1 MSSTTAPPRRTWIR
15 FQAWLLMTLLLM
27 GTSAPAHS
35 YSFLTHELLVDLVW
49 SDSIRPLLLA
59 RYPGLTDAQLEEAHA
74 YAYGGCAIQDLGYY
88 PFGRPTFSDLT
99 HYVRSGDFVKNLI
112 RDSKNADELA
122 FAVGA
127 LAHYVGDTEGHS
139 EAVNPSVAA
148 EFPKL
153 AEKYGPSVAY
163 DKNPH
168 AHVRTEF
175 AFDINEI
182 TKRRFPPRAYLE
194 HVGISVPNDLL
205 RKAFFET
212 YGLDEQR
219 VLGSRRP
226 TLRGYKF
233 AVRRFLPR
241 IAYAETV
248 LHRKNMPPDM
258 PGPALDEINANL
270 AKTEFVKKWE
280 PYRHKAGIGTYSLAG
295 LIFVLPKVGPLANLA
310 IKGPTPETEQKYL
323 ESVNRS
329 TAVLK
334 HILMQLRT
342 SNVTVANRDLDTGQR
357 TKPGG
362 YSLTDET
369 YERLLKKITEQPER
383 GIPLGLKQD
392 IEAYYAD
399 PNAPI
404 RTKKDPAAW
413 ARVQAELVVIESM
426 KTRGL
431 AMEADDALPVDA
443 PVATLSTQ

>member
-1 MSSTTAPPRRTWIR
+1 MSRPSHPARRFWIKL
-15 FQAWLLMTLLLM
+15 QAWLLLTLLLIS
-27 GTSAPAHS
+27 TAPSAHS

-59 RYPGLTDAQLEEAHA
+59 RYPGLTEAQLEEAHG

-88 PFGRPTFSDLT
+88 PFGKPNFSDLT

-112 RDSKNADELA
+112 RDSRNANELA

-127 LAHYVGDTEGHS
+127 MAHYVGDVEGHS
-139 EAVNPSVAA
+139 QAVNPSVAA

-153 AEKYGPSVAY
+153 AEKYGSSVAY
-163 DKNPH
+163 DKDPH

-175 AFDINEI
+175 AFDVNQI
-182 TKRRFPPRAYLE
+182 TKRRFPPRAYLS
-194 HVGISVPNDLL
+194 HVGIRVPNDLL

-248 LHRKNMPPDM
+248 LHRKSMPPDV

-295 LIFVLPKVGPLANLA
+295 LVFVLPKVGPLALLA

-329 TAVLK
+329 TAILK
-334 HILMQLRT
+334 QTLLQLRT
-342 SNVTVANRDLDTGQR
+342 TNITLANRDLDTGQR
-357 TKPGG
+357 TRPGG
-362 YSLTDET
+362 YSLTDAT
-369 YERLLKKITEQPER
+369 YERLLKKITEQPDR

-413 ARVQAELVVIESM
+413 ARVQAELVVIDSM

-431 AMEADDALPVDA
+431 AMEADDSSPNED
-443 PVATLSTQ
+443 PVAALSTN

>member
-1 MSSTTAPPRRTWIR
+1 MSRPIQSPGRVWRKLQACLLLVLLAGSTAPP
-15 FQAWLLMTLLLM
+15 AY
-27 GTSAPAHS
+27 S

-49 SDSIRPLLLA
+49 TDSIRPLLLA
-59 RYPGLTDAQLEEAHA
+59 RYPGLTEAQLEEAHA

-88 PFGRPTFSDLT
+88 PFGKPNFSDLT

-112 RDSKNADELA
+112 RDSRNANELA

-163 DKNPH
+163 DKDPH

-175 AFDINEI
+175 AFDVDQI
-182 TKRRFPPRAYLE
+182 TQRRFPPRAYLE
-194 HVGISVPNDLL
+194 HVGIRVPNPLL

-212 YGLDEQR
+212 YGLDEER

-248 LHRKNMPPDM
+248 LHRKSMPPDV
-258 PGPALDEINANL
+258 PGPALNEINANM

-280 PYRHKAGIGTYSLAG
+280 PYRHRAGIGTYSLAG
-295 LIFVLPKVGPLANLA
+295 LIVVLPKVGPLALLA
-310 IKGPTPETEQKYL
+310 IKGPTPETKEKYL

-334 HILMQLRT
+334 RSLLQLRT
-342 SNVTVANRDLDTGQR
+342 SNVTIANRDLDTGQR
-357 TKPGG
+357 TRPGG
-362 YSLTDET
+362 YSLTDAT
-369 YERLLKKITEQPER
+369 YERLLKKITEQPDK

-404 RTKKDPAAW
+404 RTKQDPAAW
-413 ARVQAELVVIESM
+413 ARVQAELVVIGSM

-431 AMEADDALPVDA
+431 AMEADDASPSGS
-443 PVATLSTQ
+443 PVAALSTP